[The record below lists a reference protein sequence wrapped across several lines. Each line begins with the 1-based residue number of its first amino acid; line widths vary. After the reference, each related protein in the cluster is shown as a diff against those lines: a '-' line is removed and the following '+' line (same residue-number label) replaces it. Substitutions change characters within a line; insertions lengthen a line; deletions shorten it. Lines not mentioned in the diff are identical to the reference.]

1 MHGVNTVAPQPSDNV
16 VGCRLPIPRPLSE
29 RAGRRG
35 CQLGTDPGRSDTAAQ
50 RAVRKEPFVADPI
63 RVSGPIS
70 GTEKT
75 LTFETGKLA
84 PQSQGAVVATI
95 GGTRVLTTANAA
107 NDVRPGIDFFPLTVD
122 VEERS
127 YAAGKIPGSFFRR
140 EGRPSED
147 AILTCRLTDRPLRP
161 SFPDGFRNETQIVTT
176 VLGADQHNPH
186 DVLSINAASAALMI
200 SGIPFDGPI
209 GAVRMAYS
217 VDGEWI
223 PHPTYEEGEAGT
235 FELVI
240 AGRQLDN
247 GDVAVMMVEAGGTEK
262 SFYYYDD
269 GAPRVD
275 EAVLADGLEACK
287 VWIKESIALQR
298 QLVASVIATKGAIT
312 PLSFS
317 PVIDY
322 TPEVF
327 SAVEAL
333 VSDDIAKAVTIAGK
347 AERNAATSA
356 ASTKAVTALTA
367 EGGEFEGQEKYVKE
381 AVRSLTKKLVRR
393 RIVDEGLRIDG
404 RGTTDLRPVSAEV
417 GVLPTAHGS
426 GLFQR
431 GETQV
436 LNVLT
441 MAMPRMNQMIDS
453 LSPNDSKRYLHH
465 YNMPPWA
472 NGETGRVG
480 SPKRREIGHGAL
492 AARAVLPV
500 VPSQEDFAYTLRL
513 VSEVMSSNGSTSMA
527 SVCSSSLSLMDAGV
541 PTRGAVAGIAMGLI
555 KDGETYTTLT
565 DILGAED
572 AFGDMDFKVAGTADA
587 ITALQLDTK
596 IDGIPADV
604 LKAALDQ
611 AKVARLQILEVMNAT
626 ISKSRDEVA
635 ETAPKIS
642 TIFIPMDKIGEV
654 IGPKGKVIN
663 TIQQETGADI
673 SVDDDGAQGIVTIG
687 AVEAWRME
695 EAKAAI
701 LAIVDPPKA
710 EIGKT
715 YLGRVVNIT
724 KFGAFVNI
732 LPGRDGLVHI
742 SKLGRGKRINAVE
755 DVLGLGDEIEVTVE
769 EIDDRGKVS
778 LVPAGDLPESAPGG
792 GDGAASAPSAG
803 SAPRA
808 SDHETVSFEETF
820 DAQLASEFGDLGP
833 ASERPREDDDRGDRG
848 RGGDRSRSGSR
859 DRGSRDRAGGRR
871 HR

>member
-1 MHGVNTVAPQPSDNV
+1 
-16 VGCRLPIPRPLSE
+16 
-29 RAGRRG
+29 
-35 CQLGTDPGRSDTAAQ
+35 
-50 RAVRKEPFVADPI
+50 VADPI

-70 GTEKT
+70 GTDKT

-84 PQSQGAVVATI
+84 PQSQGAVLATI
-95 GGTRVLTTANAA
+95 GDTRVLTTANAA
-107 NDVRPGIDFFPLTVD
+107 DDVRPGIDFFPLTVD

-140 EGRPSED
+140 EGRPTED

-176 VLGADQHNPH
+176 VLGADQQNPH

-209 GAVRMAYS
+209 GSVRIAYS
-217 VDGEWI
+217 VDGTWI
-223 PHPTYEEGEAGT
+223 PHPTFEESDAST
-235 FELVI
+235 FELVV
-240 AGRQLDN
+240 AGRELDN
-247 GDVAVMMVEAGGTEK
+247 GDVAVMMVEAGGTEQ
-262 SFYYYDD
+262 SFTFYEQ
-269 GAPRVD
+269 GAPKVD
-275 EAVLADGLEACK
+275 EGVLAEGLEACK

-298 QLVASVIATKGAIT
+298 QLVASVIATRGPIVRMEFTAAA
-312 PLSFS
+312 
-317 PVIDY
+317 DY
-322 TPEVF
+322 TPELLAAVDGAV
-327 SAVEAL
+327 SADLAEA
-333 VSDDIAKAVTIAGK
+333 IKIAGK
-347 AERNAATSA
+347 AERNAATDA
-356 ASTKAVTALTA
+356 AAAKAIAALCG
-367 EGGEFEGQEKYVKE
+367 EGAEFEGQERAVKD

-393 RIVDEGLRIDG
+393 RIVDEGKRIDG
-404 RGTTDLRPVSAEV
+404 RGVRDLRPVSAEV

-436 LNVLT
+436 MNVCTL
-441 MAMPRMNQMIDS
+441 AMPRMNQMLDT
-453 LSPNDSKRYLHH
+453 LTPVTEKRFLHH

-492 AARAVLPV
+492 AARAILPV
-500 VPSQEDFAYTLRL
+500 VPSQEEFAYTLRL
-513 VSEVMSSNGSTSMA
+513 VSEVLASNGSTSMG
-527 SVCSSSLSLMDAGV
+527 SVCASSLSLMDAGV
-541 PTRGAVAGIAMGLI
+541 PTKAAVAGIAMGLV
-555 KDGETYTTLT
+555 KDGDNYVTLT

-572 AFGDMDFKVAGTADA
+572 AYGDMDFKVAGTADA

-596 IDGIPADV
+596 IDGIPAKV
-604 LKAALDQ
+604 LTDALEQ
-611 AKVARLQILEVMNAT
+611 AKEARLEILGVMNQA
-626 ISKSRDEVA
+626 ISKPRETVA
-635 ETAPKIS
+635 ETAPKIT

-687 AVEAWRME
+687 AVEGWRME

-715 YLGRVVNIT
+715 YTGRVVNIT

-778 LVPAGDLPESAPGG
+778 LVPAGDLPEQATNGASSAPASGNGG
-792 GDGAASAPSAG
+792 GRGNGDV
-803 SAPRA
+803 
-808 SDHETVSFEETF
+808 ETVSFEASF
-820 DAQLASEFGDLGP
+820 DAELASELGDLGP
-833 ASERPREDDDRGDRG
+833 ASERPRDDDRNDRHERGGRDRG
-848 RGGDRSRSGSR
+848 RDR
-859 DRGSRDRAGGRR
+859 GGRR